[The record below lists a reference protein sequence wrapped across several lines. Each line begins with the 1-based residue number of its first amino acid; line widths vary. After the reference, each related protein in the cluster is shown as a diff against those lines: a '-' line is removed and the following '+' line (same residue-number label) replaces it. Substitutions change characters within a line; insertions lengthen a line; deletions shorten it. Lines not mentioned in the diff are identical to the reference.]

1 MNQQQRQHDIWNQ
14 PKIMKKIFN
23 DTVIHIISN
32 GGTYY
37 RSVWHTRLTAMITQN
52 HQPSFYITYL

>member
-37 RSVWHTRLTAMITQN
+37 RSVWHTRINSYDHPKATSPVFI
-52 HQPSFYITYL
+52 